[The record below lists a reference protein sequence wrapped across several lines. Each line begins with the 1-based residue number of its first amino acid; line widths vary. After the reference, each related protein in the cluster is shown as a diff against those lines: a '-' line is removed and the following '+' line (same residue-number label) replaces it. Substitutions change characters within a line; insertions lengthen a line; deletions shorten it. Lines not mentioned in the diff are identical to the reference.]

1 MKLTVTVDESA
12 VDIPT
17 MRDMSISEYMV
28 YVESELLFVD
38 HHDVLRS
45 GPGQYPLAVT
55 REQLRMLIAH
65 LKSLEGRVGGDETE
79 MGAP

>member
-1 MKLTVTVDESA
+1 MKLPVTVDENA

-17 MRDMSISEYMV
+17 MREMSIGEYQM
-28 YVESELLFVD
+28 YVETELLFVD

-55 REQLRMLIAH
+55 REQLRVLIAH
-65 LKSLEGRVGGDETE
+65 LKSLEPKVGGD
-79 MGAP
+79 AA

>member
-1 MKLTVTVDESA
+1 MAKLKVTVDEMA

-17 MRDMSISEYMV
+17 MREMSTKEYQR
-28 YVESELLFVD
+28 YLQNELLFVD

-55 REQLRMLIAH
+55 RQQLRALIAF
-65 LKSLEGRVGGDETE
+65 LKSLDGTVGGN
-79 MGAP
+79 AA

>member
-1 MKLTVTVDESA
+1 MKHTVEIDA

-17 MRDMSISEYMV
+17 MYRMSEGEYRQ

-45 GPGQYPLAVT
+45 QIAQYPLAAT
-55 REQLRMLIAH
+55 REQLEILISYLQS
-65 LKSLEGRVGGDETE
+65 LKSRVGSE
-79 MGAP
+79 